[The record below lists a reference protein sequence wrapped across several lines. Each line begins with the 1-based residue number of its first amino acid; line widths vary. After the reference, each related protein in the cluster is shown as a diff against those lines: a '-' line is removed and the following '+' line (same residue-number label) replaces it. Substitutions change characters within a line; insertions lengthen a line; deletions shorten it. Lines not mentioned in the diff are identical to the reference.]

1 MKNAFKISR
10 RGSGATQDG
19 HLSMRCVGLTA
30 FALLGCMPMTA
41 RADGF
46 RIAELCNRSHRDL
59 IASYVEG
66 ALDNAESATMAIMAN
81 LQGALEAGSTESDGL
96 KRSWKLVMSYCPPS
110 RYAAN
115 EAADILCN
123 YLAVNPH
130 KRKGESIALLNE
142 ALQSAWP
149 CPANRAK

>member
-1 MKNAFKISR
+1 MRRPAAATLMLCAF
-10 RGSGATQDG
+10 T
-19 HLSMRCVGLTA
+19 VFA
-30 FALLGCMPMTA
+30 FMSPAA
-41 RADGF
+41 RADGY
-46 RIAELCNRSHRDL
+46 RVAELCNRSHRDL
-59 IASYVEG
+59 ISSYVEG

-123 YLAVNPH
+123 YVAVNPH

-142 ALQSAWP
+142 ALQIAWP